1 MPSGL
6 LRSCSSVVWGVA
18 ATVYTV
24 SSARM
29 RNGGAFNTPWRSRT
43 VSVQSTCQVSAVCG
57 RAEMISVLTVSL
69 AARLSGLLSSVPFSH
84 SLALAVAGSLA
95 ASIEY
100 RR

>member
-29 RNGGAFNTPWRSRT
+29 RMAAPSARALAIARFRPVHLPGIGRLRQGGNDLGADGFPG
-43 VSVQSTCQVSAVCG
+43 CPLEPGC
-57 RAEMISVLTVSL
+57 
-69 AARLSGLLSSVPFSH
+69 SSVPFSH

-100 RR
+100 SR